1 MGESNRTAYGRAL
14 AELAD
19 KDPMV
24 VALDGDVSGSTNTI
38 QLGKKYPERFFNVG
52 VAEQN
57 EVGIAA
63 GLAVSGFK
71 PYVSTFATFAS
82 MRACDPIRQSLA
94 YGKLNVKVVATNAG
108 IENNGDGVTHQAI
121 EDIAIM
127 RAMPNM
133 MVVCTSDPVS
143 THKAIYALYNTTG
156 PAYMRLGRYES
167 ELIYNEDMDFQLGK
181 MIRLRDGKDLTIIAT
196 GRMVYEAA
204 KAAEELAAKGLDC
217 RVLDCHTI
225 KPIDKEEIIKAAK
238 ETKGIITAEDHS
250 IIGGLG
256 GAVCEVVCES
266 CPAWVERIG
275 VMDTFARSSRD
286 YRQLYERYGLTAE
299 HIVKKALEMAEK

>member
-1 MGESNRTAYGRAL
+1 MAESNRTAYGRAL

-19 KDPMV
+19 IDPMV

-38 QLGKKYPERFFNVG
+38 LLGKKYPERFFNVG

-82 MRACDPIRQSLA
+82 MRACDQVRQSLA

-133 MVVCTSDPVS
+133 MVVCPSDPIS
-143 THKAIYALYNTTG
+143 TRKAVFALYNTTG

-167 ELIYNEDMDFQLGK
+167 DVIYNEDMEFELGK
-181 MIRLRDGKDLTIIAT
+181 MIQLREGNDLTLIAT
-196 GRMVYEAA
+196 GRMVYEGV
-204 KAAEELAAKGLDC
+204 KAAEELASKGIQC

-225 KPIDKEEIIKAAK
+225 KPIDREAIIRAAK
-238 ETKGIITAEDHS
+238 ETKGIITIEDHS

-256 GAVCEVVCES
+256 GAVCEVVCET
-266 CPAWVERIG
+266 CPTKVERIG
-275 VMDTFARSSRD
+275 VQDVFARSSRD
-286 YRQLYERYGLTAE
+286 YRQLYERYGLTAA
-299 HIVKKALEMAEK
+299 HIVKKALEIVNS